1 MGRIANAVLA
11 LAGRLPAEEI
21 EVVEE
26 VGAEDLMV
34 YRVDSEIYALLYAS
48 RDSEWRKAHGTIWP
62 TCEAAFAAIGG
73 LPNLHVEPI
82 EAVRVGSRYFAKGGE
97 LKVSKPRKAKRRP
110 MASWT

>member
-21 EVVEE
+21 EE
-26 VGAEDLMV
+26 VGAEDVTV
-34 YRVDSEIYALLYAS
+34 YRVDSETYVLLYAS

-73 LPNLHVEPI
+73 LTNLHVESI
-82 EAVRVGSRYFAKGGE
+82 EAVRVGSRYFPKSCE
-97 LKVSKPRKAKRRP
+97 LKVSKPRKAKG
-110 MASWT
+110 A